1 MAIFYGDWGTVSTS
15 GATISYRVYIT
26 AQISE
31 TPDAYTI
38 NISKAG
44 FQMKSNKK
52 SFLGSV
58 DGPFTLYI
66 NGTQVGAYKFQHIYS
81 LSVAN
86 DIKSMPFF
94 EGSIQRTFS
103 KTHSSFTATV
113 MNKATDVM
121 VGGGKYGGTLYNYNR
136 NPQKTGTFTV
146 PAKASYSVSY
156 NANGGSGAPGGQTK
170 WHNESLKLQ
179 TGVPSR
185 SDHTFAGWATSSSG
199 IVAYSAGGTLA
210 SGVNNAITLYAR
222 WNPKVYYNPNGGTGA
237 PGTQTKPYNA
247 NLTLSGTKPT
257 RVGYTFK
264 NWNTAANGSG
274 TTYNSSGTYST
285 NSPVTLYA
293 QWTPISV
300 TLTYNANGGSN
311 APASQTKVYDTPL
324 KLQTGIPTRTGYTFK
339 GWATTQAR
347 ANAGTVDYSA
357 GGTYSTNQTSNFT
370 LWAAWTPN
378 PYDVTYNAN
387 GGTGAPSAQIKYHNI
402 SLALRNEI
410 PVRDRWLFRGW
421 ATSKANAETR
431 KNSGVA
437 EYLPGN
443 TYTGNTPLT
452 LWAIWHAVYTYTF
465 TTKRVEAKKSTRVV
479 TDGNWIMIE
488 LSISS
493 PDVSGNKITSILFK
507 DRDISKSATQSISWY
522 VKEGSGGQQ
531 FNNPLVFPYIPK
543 SNNIVLYGWYQRND
557 EEARLERH
565 TFSIQVDDAIKNGEE
580 KIIVL
585 PPVYKIIDVKPPG
598 DGIAFGKT
606 ATKVG
611 MEIAM
616 PVYIEGNPL
625 FVTDIKPLEDK
636 IAFGKAAT
644 NPGVEFAMPVSIEN
658 KPLTISNAT
667 INQINTTIDLKEAD
681 NGITAVKYYAHV
693 YRDKNNKEQG
703 RFGFG
708 TLPDGRTRTEMYVR
722 NYDTDGNMVGNKGFA
737 INMDKSGNVTYS
749 VTQPEQLRA
758 ALSLQEFIDLNT
770 ILRVGT
776 ASNLS
781 MSNWTTVNCS
791 GSITTS
797 LANAS
802 SGYYI
807 SLSGRIAITNFSRTG
822 ANPGA
827 SCQLGVKPK
836 HTFTQT
842 IGFRAESPREYMFVT
857 VDTNGL
863 ATFRTSETYTNAGGS
878 TLTFIIP
885 NWIVNFNN

>member
-1 MAIFYGDWGTVSTS
+1 MAIFYGDWGTVSAS

-26 AQISE
+26 AQISG

-121 VGGGKYGGTLYNYNR
+121 VGGGPYGGTLIMKNR
-136 NPQKTGTFTV
+136 NPQKTGSFTV
-146 PAKASYSVSY
+146 PAKASYAVSY

-179 TGVPSR
+179 PGVPSR
-185 SDHTFAGWATSSSG
+185 SDHTFAGWATSQSG
-199 IVAYSAGGTLA
+199 TVAYPAGGTMA
-210 SGVNNAITLYAR
+210 YGVNSPTTLYAR

-237 PGTQTKPYNA
+237 PGTQIKPYNA
-247 NLTLSGTKPT
+247 DLTLSGTKPT

-264 NWNTAANGSG
+264 NWNTATNGSG
-274 TTYNSSGTYST
+274 TTYNPSKPYST
-285 NSPVTLYA
+285 NSPATLYA

-370 LWAAWTPN
+370 LWAAWDPN

-387 GGTGAPSAQIKYHNI
+387 GGTSAPSAQIKYYDI
-402 SLALRNEI
+402 SLTLRNEI
-410 PVRDRWLFRGW
+410 PVRDRWFFRGW
-421 ATSKANAETR
+421 ATSEANAEAR

-437 EYLPGN
+437 EYLPGD
-443 TYTGNTPLT
+443 TYTGNAPLT

-465 TTKRVEAKKSTRVV
+465 TTKRVEAEKSTRVA
-479 TDGNWIMIE
+479 TDGNWVMIE

-493 PDVSGNKITSILFK
+493 SDASGNGITSILFK
-507 DRDISKSATQSISWY
+507 DRDISESATQSISWY
-522 VKEGSGGQQ
+522 VKEGSGEQQ
-531 FNNPLVFPYIPK
+531 FNNPLVFPYIPE
-543 SNNIVLYGWYQRND
+543 SNNIVLYGWYQRDD

-565 TFSIQVDDAIKNGEE
+565 TFSIQVDDAIKEGEE

-606 ATKVG
+606 ATKAG
-611 MEIAM
+611 MDIAM
-616 PVYIEGNPL
+616 PVYIE
-625 FVTDIKPLEDK
+625 D
-636 IAFGKAAT
+636 
-644 NPGVEFAMPVSIEN
+644 

-667 INQINTTIDLKEAD
+667 INQINTIIDLKEAD
-681 NGITAVKYYAHV
+681 NGVTAAKYYAHV

-708 TLPDGRTRTEMYVR
+708 TYPDGRTRTEMTVR
-722 NYDTDGNMVGNKGFA
+722 NYDADGNQVANKGFA

-749 VTQPEQLRA
+749 VTQPEQLRKT
-758 ALSLQEFIDLNT
+758 LSLEKVYEDIPLPSDSKFVQYQSGVDPVIKKVGPIVHIDG
-770 ILRVGT
+770 V
-776 ASNLS
+776 
-781 MSNWTTVNCS
+781 
-791 GSITTS
+791 
-797 LANAS
+797 
-802 SGYYI
+802 
-807 SLSGRIAITNFSRTG
+807 
-822 ANPGA
+822 
-827 SCQLGVKPK
+827 VKPK
-836 HTFTQT
+836 AAITADDWYTFQLILTLP
-842 IGFRAESPREYMFVT
+842 EEYRPEY
-857 VDTNGL
+857 DQ
-863 ATFRTSETYTNAGGS
+863 
-878 TLTFIIP
+878 TFICQGSGNAIWTCSVTKAGALGAQRYRKMTP
-885 NWIVNFNN
+885 DSGKDFSTTSTWEWFPFNLTWII

>member
-1 MAIFYGDWGTVSTS
+1 MAIFYGDWGTVSAS

-26 AQISE
+26 AQISG

-94 EGSIQRTFS
+94 EGSIQKTFS

-121 VGGGKYGGTLYNYNR
+121 VGGGPYGGTLIMKNR
-136 NPQKTGTFTV
+136 NPQKTGSFTV
-146 PAKASYSVSY
+146 PAKASYAVSY

-185 SDHTFAGWATSSSG
+185 SDHTFAGWATSSG
-199 IVAYSAGGTLA
+199 GAVAYPAGGTLA

-257 RVGYTFK
+257 KVGYTFK
-264 NWNTAANGSG
+264 NWNTAINGSG

-293 QWTPISV
+293 QWAPISV
-300 TLTYNANGGSN
+300 TLSYNANGGSN

-324 KLQTGIPTRTGYTFK
+324 KLQTDIPTRIGYTFK

-370 LWAAWTPN
+370 LWAAWDPN

-387 GGTGAPSAQIKYHNI
+387 GGTGAPSAQIKYHDI
-402 SLALRNEI
+402 SLTLRNET

-421 ATSKANAETR
+421 ATSEANAEAR

-437 EYLPGN
+437 EYLPGD
-443 TYTGNTPLT
+443 TYTGNAPLT

-465 TTKRVEAKKSTRVV
+465 TTKRVEAEKSTKVA
-479 TDGNWIMIE
+479 TDGNWVMIE

-493 PDVSGNKITSILFK
+493 PDASGNGITSILFK
-507 DRDISKSATQSISWY
+507 DRDISESATQSISWY
-522 VKEGSGGQQ
+522 VKEGSGEQQ
-531 FNNPLVFPYIPK
+531 FNDPLVFPYIPE
-543 SNNIVLYGWYQRND
+543 SNNIVLYGWYQRDD

-565 TFSIQVDDAIKNGEE
+565 TFSIQVDDAIKEGEE
-580 KIIVL
+580 KVIVL

-606 ATKVG
+606 ATKIG

-616 PVYIEGNPL
+616 PVNIDNRP
-625 FVTDIKPLEDK
+625 FTVTNNTIFQKSTDTDLTKTDNDI
-636 IAFGKAAT
+636 
-644 NPGVEFAMPVSIEN
+644 
-658 KPLTISNAT
+658 ISNT
-667 INQINTTIDLKEAD
+667 
-681 NGITAVKYYAHV
+681 YWAHV
-693 YRDKNNKEQG
+693 YQDQNNKEQG

-708 TLPDGRTRTEMYVR
+708 TLVDGRTRTEMRVA
-722 NYDTDGNMVGNKGFA
+722 NYDTDGNKVGNKG
-737 INMDKSGNVTYS
+737 IVIDMDKSGNITYS
-749 VTQPEQLRA
+749 ISQPEQLRA
-758 ALSLQEFIDLNT
+758 ALGLHTKTGTLTLNSGWTGDEIEVKQFGDVVMVKGYFIKSDGIGTNAIIIGNISGVSLPTSHVRF
-770 ILRVGT
+770 RVGAGNT
-776 ASNLS
+776 ADNATISGYGILVNSGQLLVKLPS
-781 MSNWTTVNCS
+781 SQTTVT
-791 GSITTS
+791 IALT
-797 LANAS
+797 
-802 SGYYI
+802 YI
-807 SLSGRIAITNFSRTG
+807 S
-822 ANPGA
+822 
-827 SCQLGVKPK
+827 
-836 HTFTQT
+836 
-842 IGFRAESPREYMFVT
+842 
-857 VDTNGL
+857 
-863 ATFRTSETYTNAGGS
+863 
-878 TLTFIIP
+878 
-885 NWIVNFNN
+885 

>member
-1 MAIFYGDWGTVSTS
+1 MAIFYGDWGTVSAS

-26 AQISE
+26 AQISG

-121 VGGGKYGGTLYNYNR
+121 VGGGPYGGTLIMKNR
-136 NPQKTGTFTV
+136 NPQKTGSFTV
-146 PAKASYSVSY
+146 PAKASYAVSY

-170 WHNESLKLQ
+170 WYGEDINLQ
-179 TGVPSR
+179 
-185 SDHTFAGWATSSSG
+185 AG
-199 IVAYSAGGTLA
+199 
-210 SGVNNAITLYAR
+210 
-222 WNPKVYYNPNGGTGA
+222 
-237 PGTQTKPYNA
+237 
-247 NLTLSGTKPT
+247 KPT
-257 RVGYTFK
+257 KTGYTFRC
-264 NWNTAANGSG
+264 WNTKQNGTGTNYNPSQKYTANSG
-274 TTYNSSGTYST
+274 M
-285 NSPVTLYA
+285 TLYA

-300 TLTYNANGGSN
+300 TLSYNANGGTG
-311 APASQTKVYDTPL
+311 APGPQTKVYDTSL
-324 KLQTGIPTRTGYTFK
+324 KLQTGTPTRTGYTFK

-347 ANAGTVDYSA
+347 ANAGTVDYAA
-357 GGTYSTNQTSNFT
+357 GAMYSTNSTSNIVLWAAWTPVTVTLTYNANGGINPPAAQSKLYNSNLTLTTDIPQKEGYSFVGWSTSKDRADSGTIDYSSGGTHTASSTLDIT

-387 GGTGAPSAQIKYHNI
+387 GGTGAPSAQIKYHDI
-402 SLALRNEI
+402 SLALRNET

-421 ATSKANAETR
+421 ATSEANAEAR

-437 EYLPGN
+437 EYLPGD
-443 TYTGNTPLT
+443 TYTGNDPLT

-465 TTKRVEAKKSTRVV
+465 ATKRVEAEKSTRVA
-479 TDGNWIMIE
+479 TDGNWIMVE

-493 PDVSGNKITSILFK
+493 SDASGNGITSILFK
-507 DRDISKSATQSISWY
+507 DRDISESATQSISWY
-522 VKEGSGGQQ
+522 VKEGSGEQQ
-531 FNNPLVFPYIPK
+531 FNDPLVFPYIPE
-543 SNNIVLYGWYQRND
+543 SNNIVLYGWYQRDD

-565 TFSIQVDDAIKNGEE
+565 TFSIQVDDAIKEGEE

-606 ATKVG
+606 ATKTG
-611 MEIAM
+611 MDIAM
-616 PVYIEGNPL
+616 PVYIE
-625 FVTDIKPLEDK
+625 D
-636 IAFGKAAT
+636 
-644 NPGVEFAMPVSIEN
+644 

-667 INQINTTIDLKEAD
+667 INQINTIIDLKEAD
-681 NGITAVKYYAHV
+681 NGITAAKYYAHV

-708 TLPDGRTRTEMYVR
+708 TFPDGRTRTEMTVR
-722 NYDTDGNMVGNKGFA
+722 NYDADGNQVANKGFA
-737 INMDKSGNVTYS
+737 INMDKTGNVTYS
-749 VTQPEQLRA
+749 VTQPEELRK
-758 ALSLQEFIDLNT
+758 ALSLEKVYEDIPLPSDSQFVQYQSGVDPIIKKVGPIVHID
-770 ILRVGT
+770 
-776 ASNLS
+776 
-781 MSNWTTVNCS
+781 
-791 GSITTS
+791 
-797 LANAS
+797 
-802 SGYYI
+802 
-807 SLSGRIAITNFSRTG
+807 G
-822 ANPGA
+822 A
-827 SCQLGVKPK
+827 VKPK
-836 HTFTQT
+836 AAITADDWYTFQLILTLP
-842 IGFRAESPREYMFVT
+842 EEYRPEY
-857 VDTNGL
+857 DQ
-863 ATFRTSETYTNAGGS
+863 
-878 TLTFIIP
+878 TFICQGSGNAIWTCSVTKAGALGAQRYRKMTP
-885 NWIVNFNN
+885 DSGKDFSTTGTWEWFPFNLTWII

>member
-26 AQISE
+26 AQISG

-199 IVAYSAGGTLA
+199 TVAYSAGGTLA
-210 SGVNNAITLYAR
+210 SGVKNAIALYAR

-347 ANAGTVDYSA
+347 ANEGIVDYSA

-370 LWAAWTPN
+370 LWAAWDPN

-387 GGTGAPSAQIKYHNI
+387 GGTSAPSAQIKYYDI
-402 SLALRNEI
+402 SLTLRNEI
-410 PVRDRWLFRGW
+410 PIRDRWFFRGW
-421 ATSKANAETR
+421 ATSEANAGAR

-437 EYLPGN
+437 EYLPGD
-443 TYTGNTPLT
+443 TYTGNAPLT

-465 TTKRVEAKKSTRVV
+465 TTKRVEAEKSTRVA
-479 TDGNWIMIE
+479 TDGNWVMIE

-493 PDVSGNKITSILFK
+493 PDVSGNGITSILFK
-507 DRDISKSATQSISWY
+507 DRDISESATQSISWY
-522 VKEGSGGQQ
+522 VKEGSGEQQ
-531 FNNPLVFPYIPK
+531 FNNPLVFPYIPE
-543 SNNIVLYGWYQRND
+543 SNNIVLYGWYQRDN

-565 TFSIQVDDAIKNGEE
+565 TFSIQVDDAIKEGEE

-606 ATKVG
+606 ATKTG
-611 MEIAM
+611 MDIAM
-616 PVYIEGNPL
+616 PVYIE
-625 FVTDIKPLEDK
+625 D
-636 IAFGKAAT
+636 
-644 NPGVEFAMPVSIEN
+644 

-667 INQINTTIDLKEAD
+667 INQINTIIDLKETD
-681 NGITAVKYYAHV
+681 NGITAAKYYAHV

-708 TLPDGRTRTEMYVR
+708 TFPDGRTRTEMTVR
-722 NYDTDGNMVGNKGFA
+722 NYDADGNQVANKGFS
-737 INMDKSGNVTYS
+737 ISMDKTGNVTYG

-758 ALSLQEFIDLNT
+758 ALSLQEFIDLNA
-770 ILRVGT
+770 ILRDGV
-776 ASNLS
+776 APALS
-781 MSNWTTVNCS
+781 MTNWQTVNCS

-797 LANAS
+797 LANAH

-807 SLSGRIAITNFSRTG
+807 NLSGRIAITNFSRTG

-836 HTFTQT
+836 HTVIQY
-842 IGFRAESPREYMFVT
+842 IGFRAENPREYVIVS

-863 ATFRTSETYTNAGGS
+863 ATFNTSETYTNASGS